1 MINNLLNHNFIKKYH
16 LFLFLF
22 FFIVSRLIIHNF
34 FQIEINNPNY
44 GYHLLHEDFLKNDL
58 LQSLLL
64 LHSQP
69 PLFNFIQGIFLK
81 IFSNKQQIALA
92 FTFFNAFLSLGI
104 IYYSFL
110 ISNFFNI
117 NFKQKLFLLLIL
129 ILNPSIIFYENLFS
143 YHLLTTF
150 LFIQISYFFFKYF
163 FSKDQKY
170 EIFIYLSF
178 SLLCLTWAAFQP
190 ILIFFFL
197 HLF

>member
-1 MINNLLNHNFIKKYH
+1 MINNLLNHNLIKKYH

-34 FQIEINNPNY
+34 FQIEINGPNY
-44 GYHLLHEDFLKNDL
+44 GYHLLHVDFLKNDL

-81 IFSNKQQIALA
+81 IFSNIQQIVLA
-92 FTFFNAFLSLGI
+92 FNFLNSFLSLGI

-150 LFIQISYFFFKYF
+150 LFIQISYFVSGGFFRMI
-163 FSKDQKY
+163 DQR
-170 EIFIYLSF
+170 
-178 SLLCLTWAAFQP
+178 
-190 ILIFFFL
+190 
-197 HLF
+197 LFPNTL